1 MERQN
6 CMKETPLVDSIHSIE
21 DFKRIDEQE
30 LDRLADEIRSF
41 LVERVSHTGGH
52 LASNLGVVE
61 LTIAL
66 HRVFDSPADKIVFD
80 VGHQAY
86 VHKILTGRAAEFDKL
101 RQKDGISGF
110 PKRSESPHDAFGTGH
125 ASTSV
130 SAALGILRAE
140 RMLGGKGSVVAV
152 LGDGALTGGLCFE
165 ALNDAGQSKQP
176 LIVVLNDN
184 DMSISHNV
192 GAVNRHLNRMRTSR
206 SYQHFKHNTAEFL
219 RKLPKVGAR
228 LFGSVLHLKNKIKYL
243 LIPNVLFEEM
253 GFTYLGP
260 VDGHDTAELI
270 EVLARAKQFEG
281 PVIIHAV
288 TKKGKG
294 YALAEQN
301 PEKFHGIGKF
311 DIDTGAVSGSQRES
325 NSSVFAR
332 TLCGLA
338 GTDSRIVGIT
348 AAMPKGTGLDRFAA
362 EYPERFFDVGIAEEH
377 AVTMAAGMAAAGAR
391 PVVAIYSTFLQRA
404 YDEILH
410 DVCLQ
415 GLPVVFAIDRAG
427 LVGEDGETH
436 QGVYDISFLRAM
448 PGITILSPVSQEE
461 LSEML
466 RLALSQNGPVAL
478 RYNRGALMSRA
489 VTQPVEI
496 GVWEE
501 ILPLSGGRVTILAS
515 GRMVETALEACDG
528 LPVSLVNVRCIK
540 PMDAAM
546 LARIAAQG
554 TPVITLEDGVR
565 TGGFGEAVQAEIGHA
580 VRVVSCGVGEMPVR
594 HASVREQDALSG
606 LSSEEIRQVILKCLE
621 WV

>member
-1 MERQN
+1 MT
-6 CMKETPLVDSIHSIE
+6 KTPRLDSIHSIE
-21 DFKRIDEQE
+21 DFKRIDEKE
-30 LDRLADEIRSF
+30 LPKLAEEIRSF
-41 LVERVSHTGGH
+41 LVEKVSRTGGH

-66 HRVFDSPADKIVFD
+66 HRAFDSPADKIIFD

-86 VHKILTGRAAEFDKL
+86 VHKILTGRAAEFDRL

-110 PKRSESPHDAFGTGH
+110 PKRSESLHDVFGTGH

-130 SAALGILRAE
+130 SAALGLLRAE
-140 RMLGGKGSVVAV
+140 RMLGGEGSVVAV

-192 GAVNRHLNRMRTSR
+192 GAVNRHLSRMRTSR
-206 SYQHFKHNTAEFL
+206 SYQRFKHNTAEFL
-219 RKLPKVGAR
+219 KRLPKVGVR
-228 LFGSVLHLKNKIKYL
+228 LFGDALRLKNRIKYF

-260 VDGHDTAELI
+260 VDGHDIAALTQ
-270 EVLARAKQFEG
+270 VFARAKHLDS
-281 PVIIHAV
+281 PVVIHAV

-294 YALAEQN
+294 YTLAEQN

-311 DIDTGAVSGSQRES
+311 DVDTGAVNGSKRES

-338 GTDSRIVGIT
+338 RADSRIAAIT
-348 AAMPKGTGLDRFAA
+348 AAMPQGTGLDRFAA
-362 EYPERFFDVGIAEEH
+362 EFPERFFDVGIAEEH

-415 GLPVVFAIDRAG
+415 GLPVVFAVDRAG

-436 QGVYDISFLRAM
+436 QGVYDIAFLRAL
-448 PGITILSPVSQEE
+448 PGMMVLSPATQEE
-461 LSEML
+461 LCEML
-466 RLALSQNGPVAL
+466 RLALMQNGPVAI
-478 RYNRGALMSRA
+478 RYNRGALASRPIA
-489 VTQPVEI
+489 QPVQPGE
-496 GVWEE
+496 WEE
-501 ILPLSGGRVTILAS
+501 ILPLEGAHVVLLAS
-515 GRMVETALEACDG
+515 GRMVEPAREAASG
-528 LPVSLVNVRCIK
+528 LPAAIVSVRSIK
-540 PMDAAM
+540 PMDDAM
-546 LARIAAQG
+546 LSRIATHGA
-554 TPVITLEDGVR
+554 PVITLEDGVL
-565 TGGFGEAVQAEIGHA
+565 TGGFGEAVQARIGHA
-580 VRVVSCGVGEMPVR
+580 VCVITCGVGETPMR
-594 HASVREQDALSG
+594 HASVAEQDALCGISV
-606 LSSEEIRQVILKCLE
+606 EAIRKTILNCLE
-621 WV
+621 QMQ